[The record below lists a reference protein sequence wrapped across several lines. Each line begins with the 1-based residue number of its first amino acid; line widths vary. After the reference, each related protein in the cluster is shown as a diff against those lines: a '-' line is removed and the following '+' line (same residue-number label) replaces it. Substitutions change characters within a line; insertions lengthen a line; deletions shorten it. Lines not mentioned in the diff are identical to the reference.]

1 MIYNPPQTRFLS
13 EADANGFKNANGLSM
28 LVYQAAKALEIWTG
42 REISAEAMFEAANSH
57 FGD

>member
-1 MIYNPPQTRFLS
+1 
-13 EADANGFKNANGLSM
+13 M